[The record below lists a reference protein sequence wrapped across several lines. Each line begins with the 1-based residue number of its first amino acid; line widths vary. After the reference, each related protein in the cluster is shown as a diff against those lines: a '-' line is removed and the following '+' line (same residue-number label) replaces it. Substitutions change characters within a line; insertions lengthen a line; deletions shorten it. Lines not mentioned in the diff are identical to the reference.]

1 MFISN
6 FFSDQILYSYTSFLF
21 GFSSSPLEMKM
32 ICSSQY
38 GARRQD
44 AVLYSYIEHM
54 AALL

>member
-1 MFISN
+1 MLFSN